1 MSDLGRCKGTM
12 YLLKHKIVNIKGQGC
27 RCKYCGRSYI
37 HLKKEEDYKER
48 ERRSRSW

>member
-1 MSDLGRCKGTM
+1 MSDLGRCRETL
-12 YLLKHKIVNIKGQGC
+12 YIRKHKIILVSGAGY

-37 HLKKEEDYKER
+37 HLKREENLKER